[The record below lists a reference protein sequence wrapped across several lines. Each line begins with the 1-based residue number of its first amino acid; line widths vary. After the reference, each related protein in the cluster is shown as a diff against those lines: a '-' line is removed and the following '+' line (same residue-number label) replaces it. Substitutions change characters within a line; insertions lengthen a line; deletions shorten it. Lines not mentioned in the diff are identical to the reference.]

1 MVKKKAK
8 KKTKKKQAEY
18 DFLSLAVSGY
28 KASVDAAVSYRV
40 RDKKHYQEDAK
51 VFDFH
56 SSVEIECRS
65 LWPEERAGGD
75 YQLTIYGRELEHS
88 PFTTTLDDC
97 QVRDEFG
104 ERKYTKRRGDQVP
117 VYRVPNGIGFLEKV
131 RGENAWSGVAW
142 VSPECLSDMLALLPT
157 VRPLY
162 VFIHELREGKNR
174 SIVGLTLQ
182 NTDPAEE

>member
-1 MVKKKAK
+1 MAKKKARKKAK
-8 KKTKKKQAEY
+8 KKSAEY
-18 DFLSLAVSGY
+18 AFLSLAVFSY
-28 KASVDAAVSYRV
+28 KASVDAAISYNV
-40 RDKKHYQEDAK
+40 RDKRHYQEDAK

-65 LWPEERAGGD
+65 LWPEDRADSD
-75 YQLTIYGRELEHS
+75 YYLTIYGHEPDHA
-88 PFTTTLDDC
+88 PFSLTLDDC
-97 QVRDEFG
+97 HVLEENG
-104 ERKYTKRRGDQVP
+104 ERKYTKRRGELAP
-117 VYRVPNGIGFLEKV
+117 VYRVPKGIGFLEKV

-142 VSPECLSDMLALLPT
+142 VSGPCLSDMLALLPA

-162 VFIHELREGKNR
+162 VFIHEQREGRNR